1 MAHNLKL
8 LFLKDYDG
16 GVVLD
21 SFQIF
26 FYSNHLPA
34 TVVCPLVVEFEG
46 HPYKYNE
53 FVGLTLEGCPVG
65 RKAPD
70 ALGPS
75 CRRRFLLEKLCLP
88 SGRARRLEAE
98 CHKSKDSQLQGC
110 T

>member
-1 MAHNLKL
+1 M
-8 LFLKDYDG
+8 
-16 GVVLD
+16 D
-21 SFQIF
+21 SQFG
-26 FYSNHLPA
+26 
-34 TVVCPLVVEFEG
+34 G
-46 HPYKYNE
+46 HPYVVSKS
-53 FVGLTLEGCPVG
+53 VIGLTLEGCPVG